1 MNPHRPTLSATQ
13 SALVNGQRNA
23 ASTMTNSRR
32 HALMA
37 AAAGLLV
44 TPWTHAQQVQQ
55 PVEGKDFVKLA
66 TPVPVPAGPK
76 IDVVEFFWYGCPH
89 CNAFQ
94 TPLETWVKKIPADV
108 NFRRAP
114 VAFSLTHELHAKMYH
129 ALEQVGALESVHRR
143 VFTAIHQ
150 GRKRL
155 DKESEIQEFVAGNG
169 VDAAKFNDAWRSFG
183 VATKLRQSKDL
194 AEKYRIEG
202 VPALGIHGRFLTA
215 PSMVGGDHY
224 KALATAD
231 VLIQRARKPA

>member
-1 MNPHRPTLSATQ
+1 MNPHRPTPTSPQT
-13 SALVNGQRNA
+13 ALVTCELNELSSRVHNRRNA
-23 ASTMTNSRR
+23 MVV
-32 HALMA
+32 

-44 TPWTHAQQVQQ
+44 TPWTQAQQVQQ

-94 TPLETWVKKIPADV
+94 TPLDAWVKKIPADV

-114 VAFSLTHELHAKMYH
+114 VTFSLTHELHAKMYH
-129 ALEQVGALESVHRR
+129 ALEQLGALESVHRR

-155 DKESEIQEFVAGNG
+155 DKESDIQEFVAGNG